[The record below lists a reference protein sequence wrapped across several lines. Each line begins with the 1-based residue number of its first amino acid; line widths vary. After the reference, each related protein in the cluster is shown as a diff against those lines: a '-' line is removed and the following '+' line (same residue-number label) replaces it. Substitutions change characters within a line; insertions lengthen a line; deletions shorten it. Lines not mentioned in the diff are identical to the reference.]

1 MKTFVLASFAQSLSV
16 FRGPLLAAMKHSGQE
31 VHVAAPDLVDDARTV
46 AAMHSL
52 GGTCHHVPMER
63 TGLNPF
69 KDAFT
74 LVAAFVVLR
83 RLRPAHFLGY
93 TVKPVVYGTLA
104 AWLARVPHRTAL
116 ITGLGYVFGEHAAG
130 SRRLLQHLVRL
141 LYRLALSASTRVIF
155 QNPDDRA
162 LFIELGIVSAHKT
175 AVVNG
180 SGVQL
185 DRFACKPLPA
195 SPCSFLLIARLLKD
209 KGIHEYIEAARKVKA
224 EHPDAV
230 FHLAGWIDS
239 NPLAIDRRE
248 LDGWIDEGLVRFH
261 GRLEDVREVLSQCHV
276 YVLPSY
282 REGTPRTVLEAM
294 ATGRAVVTTDAPG
307 CRETVV
313 DGDNGFL
320 VPVADAEALARAMMR
335 LAADP
340 ALAARMGARSR
351 QIAEDKYDVHA
362 VNAHMLQLMGVTA
375 DEASS
380 GYNRLADPAASAGA
394 ADAGARMAGSPQAWH
409 SGAVQADAPG
419 TERRAVHAAEI
430 PQHAGRIRQ

>member
-1 MKTFVLASFAQSLSV
+1 MKTFVLASFAPSLSV
-16 FRGPLLAAMKHSGQE
+16 FRGPLLAAMKRSGQE
-31 VHVAAPDLVDDARTV
+31 VHVAAPDLMGDDRTI

-52 GGTCHHVPMER
+52 GSACHHVPMAR

-69 KDAFT
+69 KDALT
-74 LVAAFVVLR
+74 LLSAFAVLR
-83 RLRPAHFLGY
+83 RLQPAHFLGY

-116 ITGLGYVFGEHAAG
+116 ITGLGYAFGEHATG
-130 SRRLLQHLVRL
+130 KRKFLQHLVRL

-162 LFIELGIVSAHKT
+162 LFIELGIVAAHKT

-180 SGVQL
+180 SGIQL
-185 DRFACKPLPA
+185 DRFARKPLPA
-195 SPCSFLLIARLLKD
+195 SPCAFLLIARLLKD

-224 EHPDAV
+224 VHPETV

-239 NPLAIDRRE
+239 NPLAIDRKE
-248 LDGWIDEGLVRFH
+248 LDGWIAEGLVRFH
-261 GRLEDVREVLSQCHV
+261 GRLDDVREVLSQCHA

-294 ATGRAVVTTDAPG
+294 ATGRAVITTDAPG

-320 VPVADAEALARAMMR
+320 VPVADAEALARAMLR
-335 LAADP
+335 FAADP
-340 ALAARMGARSR
+340 ALAARMGERSR

-362 VNAHMLQLMGVTA
+362 VNVHMLQLMGVTT
-375 DEASS
+375 DEAPS
-380 GYNRLADPAASAGA
+380 GYSRFAHPAASAGA
-394 ADAGARMAGSPQAWH
+394 ADADARAAGSPQAWQP
-409 SGAVQADAPG
+409 GAVQADAAG
-419 TERRAVHAAEI
+419 HER
-430 PQHAGRIRQ
+430 